1 MLESMSLT
9 NVNRHKFAYLA
20 VVCQMDNRHH
30 IADSAAFA
38 AAFAVSRETLQRLE
52 FYADLLQRW
61 QKTINLV
68 APSTLPDVWHRHFA
82 DSAQLMDQV
91 PAGALRW
98 LDLGSGGGFPGL
110 VIGCL
115 LAERPGSRLTLIES
129 DARKCAFLREVVRQ
143 TALASVVAV
152 DIATERIET
161 AANTSKVGVVDVI
174 SARALAPMERLLGWC
189 DPFFGSD
196 TLALL
201 LKGRDVEVEIAAARQ
216 IWEFDSELVGS
227 RTSPE
232 GRIVKLLKLRL
243 AGVEMT

>member
-1 MLESMSLT
+1 M
-9 NVNRHKFAYLA
+9 N
-20 VVCQMDNRHH
+20 H

-52 FYADLLQRW
+52 TFADLLQRW

-152 DIATERIET
+152 DIVTERIET
-161 AANTSKVGVVDVI
+161 SANTSKVGVVDVI

-196 TLALL
+196 PLALL
-201 LKGRDVEVEIAAARQ
+201 LKGRDVEAEIAAARNAWQ
-216 IWEFDSELVGS
+216 FDSELVGS
-227 RTSPE
+227 RTSSD
-232 GRIVKLLKLRL
+232 GRIVKLRNLRR
-243 AGVEMT
+243 AGVG